1 MIIIIIII
9 MRNNDNEK
17 RKKNE
22 KKRKTIT
29 LKILYYNYVDTKS
42 VEPMKCKGRDIN
54 V

>member
-1 MIIIIIII
+1 M
-9 MRNNDNEK
+9 MWNNNNEK

-29 LKILYYNYVDTKS
+29 LKILYYNYIDTKS
-42 VEPMKCKGRDIN
+42 VEPMKCKGKDIN

>member
-1 MIIIIIII
+1 M
-9 MRNNDNEK
+9 
-17 RKKNE
+17 KKGRRMK

-42 VEPMKCKGRDIN
+42 VEPMKRKEKDIN